1 MTCCL
6 RSQNPVAVVDG
17 KTRSMVFS
25 SKNLFSTRF
34 DPKHPGNILRIFLN
48 QTMTFKNAKKS
59 KT

>member
-1 MTCCL
+1 L